1 MRLRSH
7 LALLTFGTLLPVA
20 LVGAV
25 AAWLF
30 VEHDRDNF
38 RRATLERALA
48 LSTAV
53 DAEIDGTIATAR
65 ALGEALDV
73 NAADYSAFR
82 AVAQRI
88 LATQPHWSNINL
100 ALPDGQQLV
109 NLARPAGEKLHSFAG
124 VDDSVE
130 RIQRERKPVV
140 NDIAF
145 GKATQAWDV
154 AIRVPVMRDGEI
166 KHILSAIVRPESITA
181 LLEAQR
187 LPPDWGAVVVDRK
200 GNIVGRSP
208 QGKLTSGEPASHA
221 LRERLAG
228 PPTGWFRGLTREGYD
243 MYTAYQ
249 RSPLTGWTVA
259 MRVPVAVVDGVAARA
274 SWIGAVTLLFA
285 LALAVALAAIISRRI
300 EEPIVALADTAAAIG
315 RGEHPAVPA
324 KGSVSELAKL
334 GAALQTA
341 SAAIA
346 DRQRLAERERET
358 LRSMDRSKNEFIA
371 MLSHELRNPLAP
383 IVIGA
388 DLLRR
393 NPDPAVEETA
403 TMIKRQSAQITR
415 LIEDLL
421 DISGIVMGK
430 VSLERKRLD
439 LAEVARELA
448 ETWRAA
454 GRFAQ
459 HRLELA
465 LEPAWI
471 EADRSRIE
479 QILSNLLAN
488 SLKFT
493 PEGGTLT
500 LATRAQADTAV
511 LEVTDT
517 GKGLAPEMLEA
528 VFDPFVQGRQ
538 NIARPEGGLGIGL
551 ALVKQL
557 ANLHGGTATME
568 SAGPGRGACARVVLP
583 RAPAPARPRAQ
594 TPHEPPADKRKVRIL
609 LVEDNADTR
618 RVLRAALQAEGHE
631 LHEAA
636 DGLEAIDAAQTLDVD
651 VALVDIGLPKADGYQ
666 VARALRRRFNGQIA
680 LVALTGYGQPEDRSR
695 ALSEGFDEHLV
706 KPVSPERLSTVI
718 AKLARARIAPA

>member
-48 LSTAV
+48 LGTAV
-53 DAEIDGTIATAR
+53 DAEIEGTIATAR

-73 NAADYSAFR
+73 NAADYSGFR

-100 ALPDGQQLV
+100 ALANGQQVV
-109 NLARPAGEKLHSFAG
+109 NLALPAAAKLHSIVG
-124 VDDSVE
+124 IDDSVE
-130 RIQRERKPVV
+130 RIQRDRKPVV
-140 NDIAF
+140 NDIAY

-154 AIRVPVMRDGEI
+154 AIRVPVLRDGQT
-166 KHILSAIVRPESITA
+166 KYILSAIVRPESISA

-187 LPPDWGAVVVDRK
+187 LPADWGAVVVDRK
-200 GNIVGRSP
+200 GNIVGRTP
-208 QGKLTSGEPASHA
+208 QGKFTAGDPASPN
-221 LRERLAG
+221 LRERLSG
-228 PPTGWFRGLTREGYD
+228 PPSGWFRGVTRESD
-243 MYTAYQ
+243 DVYTAYQ

-274 SWIGAVTLLFA
+274 SWIGAFALLVA
-285 LALAVALAAIISRRI
+285 LALAIALAAIISRRI

-315 RGEHPAVPA
+315 RGEHPEVSAMS
-324 KGSVSELAKL
+324 SVSELAKL
-334 GAALQTA
+334 GAALQAA

-346 DRQRLAERERET
+346 DRQRLAEGEREA
-358 LRSMDRSKNEFIA
+358 LKSMDRSKNQFIA

-393 NPDPAVEETA
+393 NKDPAVEETA
-403 TMIKRQSAQITR
+403 SMIKRQAGQITS

-430 VSLERKRLD
+430 VSLERRRLD
-439 LAEVARELA
+439 LAEVAREVA
-448 ETWRAA
+448 DTWRTA
-454 GRFAQ
+454 GRFAR
-459 HRLELA
+459 HRVELA

-479 QILSNLLAN
+479 QIVSNLLAN

-493 PEGGTLT
+493 PAGGSVTLI
-500 LATRAQADTAV
+500 TRAHGDRSV
-511 LEVTDT
+511 LEVADT
-517 GKGLAPEMLEA
+517 GKGLPPDMLEA

-557 ANLHGGTATME
+557 ATLHGGNASME
-568 SAGPGRGACARVVLP
+568 SEGPGRGARVRVVLP
-583 RAPAPARPRAQ
+583 RV
-594 TPHEPPADKRKVRIL
+594 TPPALPRQRKADPRRRAGRRLRIL
-609 LVEDNADTR
+609 LVEDNDDTR
-618 RVLRAALQAEGHE
+618 RMLRAALQAEGHE

-636 DGLEAIDAAQTLDVD
+636 DGLEAIHAAEKVEVD
-651 VALVDIGLPKADGYQ
+651 LALVDIGLPKADGYQ
-666 VARALRRRFNGQIA
+666 VARALRRRFDGA
-680 LVALTGYGQPEDRSR
+680 VVLVALTGYGQSDDRKR
-695 ALSEGFDEHLV
+695 ALSEGFDEHMV
-706 KPVSPERLSTVI
+706 KPVTPERLASVI
-718 AKLARARIAPA
+718 AESAARLS